1 MKLSLLMLIVL
12 LGSCAKRSQDADQAV
27 AELTSINENIEVLA
41 PDDTPKTGGEPTLTV
56 IKNSSSQVNLFTQT
70 ICDSFV
76 AGALS
81 TSNNDELF
89 SEQAKALWAQY
100 APFFAQ
106 YQFTCKSQDKQL
118 DVFPNDVT
126 RMNFEESGI
135 VVILTTVFNQTGKIE
150 SFHIFATNSV
160 VEFNTHRV
168 SVTPEVELGTY
179 SFKVKGVK
187 RPVIFYKSPYL
198 AKNFMYFTRTAE
210 KYVRMGF
217 NFVFQSNRGS
227 YESGGDFKWLHIE
240 NVADQEKTLEWISK
254 QDFYAN
260 GVIAMGGSYDGFN
273 ALTAAITDSPYL
285 KATIACSAPANAR
298 TDSFTANEIVEL
310 AYMSYFD
317 TVKSGFS
324 KASLSQDIWSAIKS
338 GVALKDIDNKLI
350 GRNEADWDEALELKN
365 ESSDYFSKRDLLPAL
380 ANVEKPVLIIG
391 GFNNDQDGRDS
402 LLSYEALKANPAIS
416 GYFHQYGH
424 GCGKFESGPVFME
437 LLKNVF
443 ENTDLKPFKKLTV
456 KYVNDLEIS
465 NDTGIF
471 PMETSH
477 LEFDAYQPISN
488 PNELKGISFMQD
500 YIYGLET
507 QERTFFISSEVVEVE
522 TKLYGSMELTAM
534 VKSYVPFNAVNLA
547 ITILTKDN
555 KVEQL
560 ALMVSNTMNSRS
572 QFLVKEP
579 LVDTQMKIIT
589 TPVVATIPAGSRI
602 ILEVSSA
609 NIASFP
615 LRRVAREEFVSIHNN
630 SSMGLSFLNTP
641 GLKLSKEPSVIQ

>member
-1 MKLSLLMLIVL
+1 MKLSLLILIAL
-12 LGSCAKRSQDADQAV
+12 LASCAKRSQDTEQAV
-27 AELTSINENIEVLA
+27 VELGSINQDIEVLA
-41 PDDTPKTGGEPTLTV
+41 PDDTPKTGGEPSLAV
-56 IKNSSSQVNLFTQT
+56 IKNSTSQITLFTKT
-70 ICDSFV
+70 ICSSLSN
-76 AGALS
+76 GALDS
-81 TSNNDELF
+81 TNNDELF
-89 SEQAKALWAQY
+89 SEQAKAIWEKY
-100 APFFAQ
+100 TSFFAQ
-106 YQFTCKSQDKQL
+106 YKFTCKSQENQL
-118 DVFPNDVT
+118 EAFPNDVT
-126 RMNFEESGI
+126 RMNFEEEGI
-135 VVILTTVFNQTGKIE
+135 VIILTSIFNQAGKID
-150 SFHIFATNSV
+150 SFHLLATSSV
-160 VEFNTHRV
+160 VEFKKHRV
-168 SVTPEVELGTY
+168 TVGPEIELGTY
-179 SFKVKGVK
+179 SFNVAGDK

-198 AKNFMYFTRTAE
+198 AKNFIYFTRTAE

-227 YESGGDFKWLHIE
+227 YESDGDFKWLHIE

-254 QDFYAN
+254 QDFYTN

-298 TDSFTANEIVEL
+298 TDSFTANEVVEL

-338 GVALKDIDNKLI
+338 GVALKDIDNQLI
-350 GRNEADWDEALELKN
+350 GRNETDWDEALELKN
-365 ESSDYFSKRDLLPAL
+365 EDSEYFAKRDLLPAL

-424 GCGKFESGPVFME
+424 GCGKFEEGPVFME

-443 ENTDLKPFKKLTV
+443 ENTDLAAFKKLTIS
-456 KYVNDLEIS
+456 YANDLEIS
-465 NDTGIF
+465 NDTGVF

-477 LEFDAYQPISN
+477 LAFEAYQPVTN
-488 PNELKGISFMQD
+488 PNEPKGISFMQD

-507 QERTFFISSEVVEVE
+507 QERTFFVSSEVIEVE

-534 VKSYVPFNAVNLA
+534 VKSYIPFNAVNLA
-547 ITILTKDN
+547 ITVLTKDN
-555 KVEQL
+555 KVQQL
-560 ALMVSNTMNSRS
+560 ALMVSNTINSRS

-579 LVDTQMKIIT
+579 LIDTQMKIIT
-589 TPVVATIPAGSRI
+589 TPVVATIPAGARI

-615 LRRVAREEFVSIHNN
+615 LRRVARQEFVSINN
-630 SSMGLSFLNTP
+630 TSSMGLSFLNTP
-641 GLKLSKEPSVIQ
+641 GLKLSKEPSVVQ